1 MKRNFKR
8 IAAVH
13 DICGLGRSSLAAV
26 MPIVSVMGIQVCPLP
41 TAVLS
46 SQTSGFEGY
55 TFVDLSDQMD
65 GTVDHWQRVGMDFDC
80 IYTGFLGSP
89 QQVDSIVTM
98 VDKLADDN
106 PLVVVDPVMGDDGLL
121 YDTMDEAMIEK
132 MKQLVAKADVI
143 TPNYTELLYLL
154 GWKYGDLGI
163 IHIFTDRDILHLWR
177 NYPLTG
183 IIEL

>member
-55 TFVDLSDQMD
+55 TFVDLTDQME
-65 GTVDHWQRVGMDFDC
+65 GTINHWQSVGMDCDC
-80 IYTGFLGSP
+80 IYTGVLGSP
-89 QQVDSIVTM
+89 QQVNSISILL
-98 VDKLADDN
+98 DKLANDQT
-106 PLVVVDPVMGDDGLL
+106 LVVVDPVMGDDGVL
-121 YDTMDEAMIEK
+121 YDTMDDGMNEK
-132 MKQLVAKADVI
+132 MTQLVGKADVI

-154 GWKYGDLGI
+154 CWEYSRKYA
-163 IHIFTDRDILHLWR
+163 
-177 NYPLTG
+177 
-183 IIEL
+183 IE